1 MRLSSVGSRWI
12 SRFRLGGMPRLAQ
25 VREHDP
31 RDGVQQHPERR
42 EAALRLLRALQ
53 PQRAVGRAV
62 GGARQLAVQELREHL
77 RCVGGASQA
86 CHNWGRDACGSMRV
100 SRSIA
105 GRRQADA
112 SRVWQRTGQRV
123 ML

>member
-1 MRLSSVGSRWI
+1 
-12 SRFRLGGMPRLAQ
+12 MPRLAQ

-31 RDGVQQHPERR
+31 RDGVQQHLERR

-77 RCVGGASQA
+77 RCVGGALTGMPQLGPRRMRQHGGESEY
-86 CHNWGRDACGSMRV
+86 GREARGR
-100 SRSIA
+100 A
-105 GRRQADA
+105 PGRR
-112 SRVWQRTGQRV
+112 
-123 ML
+123 

>member
-1 MRLSSVGSRWI
+1 
-12 SRFRLGGMPRLAQ
+12 MPRLAQ

-42 EAALRLLRALQ
+42 EAALRLLRALE
-53 PQRAVGRAV
+53 PQRAVGRTV

-86 CHNWGRDACGSMRV
+86 CHNLGRDACGSMRA
-100 SRSIA
+100 SRSTASIA
-105 GRRQADA
+105 GRRVVERRAEA
-112 SRVWQRTGQRV
+112 SRVWQRTGQRA

>member
-1 MRLSSVGSRWI
+1 
-12 SRFRLGGMPRLAQ
+12 MPRLAQ

-53 PQRAVGRAV
+53 PQHAVGRAV

-86 CHNWGRDACGSMRV
+86 CYIWGRDACGSMWA
-100 SRSIA
+100 SRSTASIA
-105 GRRQADA
+105 GRRVLERQADA
-112 SRVWQRTGQRV
+112 SRVWQRTGQRA

>member
-1 MRLSSVGSRWI
+1 
-12 SRFRLGGMPRLAQ
+12 MPRLAQ

-62 GGARQLAVQELREHL
+62 RGARQLAVQELREHL
-77 RCVGGASQA
+77 RCVGGALTGMPQL
-86 CHNWGRDACGSMRV
+86 GRDACGSMRA
-100 SRSIA
+100 SRSKA
-105 GRRQADA
+105 GRRVVKRRAEA

>member
-1 MRLSSVGSRWI
+1 
-12 SRFRLGGMPRLAQ
+12 MPRLAQ

-77 RCVGGASQA
+77 RCVGGALTGMPQ
-86 CHNWGRDACGSMRV
+86 WGRDACGSMRA
-100 SRSIA
+100 SRSTASIA
-105 GRRQADA
+105 GRRVVERQADA
-112 SRVWQRTGQRV
+112 SRVWQRTGQRA